1 MTEYPGLLSV
11 IAGNVRR
18 LRTASPSG
26 PLSQEGLAS
35 AMRLRGVLWTRATV
49 AAVETTRRSV
59 SLIESIALADCLG
72 VGVTGL
78 VEPETSHVAVDAGIW
93 SAAYLLGAVLGDTEK
108 VGDAFQSEELR
119 HLGRTLTRAV
129 RGARSLAQIITARWG
144 DEVTLNPAVFVE
156 SERQIGDTETAV
168 ADRLE
173 SRTRLGVTPLEIVV
187 AADALWGRCFADERD
202 RRATGRPDATPRTVQ
217 ALRGRA
223 TRAMEQELREAIEVR
238 ADRAS
243 ALPAT
248 QDRMKQATRRST
260 HG

>member
-1 MTEYPGLLSV
+1 MTEYPGLPSV

-18 LRTASPSG
+18 LRTASHPG

-59 SLIESIALADCLG
+59 SLIESIPLADCLG
-72 VGVTGL
+72 VSIAGL
-78 VEPETSHVAVDAGIW
+78 VEPETSHVAVDAGVW
-93 SAAYLLGAVLGDTEK
+93 SADYLSG
-108 VGDAFQSEELR
+108 
-119 HLGRTLTRAV
+119 AV
-129 RGARSLAQIITARWG
+129 RGDVEGLDDTFQSDELRSLGRSMTGAVRGVLSLLQIVRARWG
-144 DEVTLNPAVFVE
+144 DDVILNPARIVE
-156 SERQIGDTETAV
+156 SERRIGDTEAAV

-173 SRTRLGVTPLEIVV
+173 SRIRLGVTPLEIVV
-187 AADALWGRCFADERD
+187 AADELWGRSFADERD
-202 RRATGRPDATPRTVQ
+202 RRAMGRPDATPRTLQ

-223 TRAMEQELREAIEVR
+223 TRAMEQELREAIEIR

-243 ALPAT
+243 ALHGT

-260 HG
+260 RG